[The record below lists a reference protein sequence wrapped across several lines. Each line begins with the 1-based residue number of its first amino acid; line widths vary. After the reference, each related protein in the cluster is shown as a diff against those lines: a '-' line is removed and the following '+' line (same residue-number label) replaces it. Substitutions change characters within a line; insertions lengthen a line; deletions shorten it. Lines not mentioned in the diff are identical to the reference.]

1 MPKRRTPNQPLRNR
15 TKPAAAGPCPTMCST
30 PHYQPTS
37 VASIVAVVRHLAVE
51 EPVQGLSLPSA
62 YLIANSSRSPACSSL
77 FFPFFPPLGPPPD
90 DSFDFE
96 AASTTSGWLTTGS
109 RDSPP
114 LPLAPAREKARTNS
128 PTHHLGG
135 VVPPAP
141 ARQCRAALVE
151 ARRIHHS
158 RRGPIL
164 PRLPIVIAVAS
175 SISGHGASGKRNP
188 QNTTV
193 LQSGSMASTSI
204 TESRT

>member
-15 TKPAAAGPCPTMCST
+15 TKPTAAGPCPTMCST

-51 EPVQGLSLPSA
+51 EHVQGLSLPST
-62 YLIANSSRSPACSSL
+62 YVIANSSTSPACSSL

-96 AASTTSGWLTTGS
+96 AASTTSRWTTTGS

-128 PTHHLGG
+128 PTHHLSG

-158 RRGPIL
+158 HRGPIF
-164 PRLPIVIAVAS
+164 PHLPIVIAVAS
-175 SISGHGASGKRNP
+175 GISGNGASGKRNP

-193 LQSGSMASTSI
+193 QQSGSMASTSI

>member
-158 RRGPIL
+158 CG
-164 PRLPIVIAVAS
+164 
-175 SISGHGASGKRNP
+175 
-188 QNTTV
+188 V
-193 LQSGSMASTSI
+193 LFSPTCQL
-204 TESRT
+204 